1 MRRARRSTNTST
13 SSLFSRSDAEQ
24 LPGAC
29 FGSAL
34 VRLMDEAADLL
45 RKQAQ
50 EKMKNWRGK
59 GPDIYYYQPRLT
71 IDDEP
76 WWIATFMHSTKH
88 TLDINETTRIVQRAV
103 EIWRSRGSAE
113 RFLYTNRVTRGLSD
127 CATSC

>member
-1 MRRARRSTNTST
+1 MYQAVVLNHTVI
-13 SSLFSRSDAEQ
+13 DAETIVDE
-24 LPGAC
+24 LNTHHVVVLN
-29 FGSAL
+29 SI
-34 VRLMDEAADLL
+34 MDETVGLL

-59 GPDIYYYQPRLT
+59 GPDIYYYQPRIT

-88 TLDINETTRIVQRAV
+88 TLDINETTRLVQRAV
-103 EIWRSRGSAE
+103 EIWRLRGSAE

>member
-1 MRRARRSTNTST
+1 MYQAVVLNHTVI
-13 SSLFSRSDAEQ
+13 DAETIVDE
-24 LPGAC
+24 LNAHHVVVLN
-29 FGSAL
+29 S
-34 VRLMDEAADLL
+34 LMDEAVGLL

-88 TLDINETTRIVQRAV
+88 TLDINETTRLVQRAV
-103 EIWRSRGSAE
+103 EIWRLRGSAE

>member
-1 MRRARRSTNTST
+1 MYQAVVLNHTVI
-13 SSLFSRSDAEQ
+13 DAETIVDE
-24 LPGAC
+24 LNTHHVVVLN
-29 FGSAL
+29 SI
-34 VRLMDEAADLL
+34 MDETVGLL

-88 TLDINETTRIVQRAV
+88 TLDINETTRLVQRAV
-103 EIWRSRGSAE
+103 EIWRLRGSAE

>member
-1 MRRARRSTNTST
+1 MYQAVVLNHTVI
-13 SSLFSRSDAEQ
+13 DAETIVDE
-24 LPGAC
+24 LNAHHVVVLN
-29 FGSAL
+29 S
-34 VRLMDEAADLL
+34 LMDEAVDLL

-88 TLDINETTRIVQRAV
+88 TLDINETTRLVQRAV

-127 CATSC
+127 YATSC

>member
-1 MRRARRSTNTST
+1 MYQAVVLNHTAI
-13 SSLFSRSDAEQ
+13 DAETIVDE
-24 LPGAC
+24 LNTHHVVVLN
-29 FGSAL
+29 SI
-34 VRLMDEAADLL
+34 MDEAVGLL

-88 TLDINETTRIVQRAV
+88 TLGINETTRLVQRAV

-127 CATSC
+127 

>member
-1 MRRARRSTNTST
+1 MYQAVVLNHTVI
-13 SSLFSRSDAEQ
+13 DAETIVDE
-24 LPGAC
+24 LNTHYVVVLN
-29 FGSAL
+29 SI
-34 VRLMDEAADLL
+34 MDEAVGLL

-59 GPDIYYYQPRLT
+59 GPDIYYYQPRIT

-88 TLDINETTRIVQRAV
+88 TLDISETTRLVQRAV

-127 CATSC
+127 YATSC